1 MGASKETIS
10 HMFVEERRI
19 IEQTIQP
26 FCFKK
31 KYFSDESHKNKYFIV
46 TEVELFSFYEMV
58 KT

>member
-1 MGASKETIS
+1 
-10 HMFVEERRI
+10 MFVEERRI